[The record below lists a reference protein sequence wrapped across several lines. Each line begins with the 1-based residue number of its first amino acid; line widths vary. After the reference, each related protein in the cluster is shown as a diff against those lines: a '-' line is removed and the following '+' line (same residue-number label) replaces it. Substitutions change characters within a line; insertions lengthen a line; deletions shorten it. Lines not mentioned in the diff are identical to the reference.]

1 MILCEVQYQ
10 GVIVDYPLLFQ
21 KMVQDY
27 LHTSQEF
34 LSDIVV
40 VHSADKDSIRFHYPK
55 KSGFNGA
62 DYLLD
67 QINSRWTLDAANREF
82 DVLSRVER
90 DESELVDFDYKGLLE
105 LRFRANKTTYQRS
118 I

>member
-10 GVIVDYPLLFQ
+10 GIIVDYPLLFQ

-34 LSDIVV
+34 LTEIVV
-40 VHSADKDSIRFHYPK
+40 VHSADKDSIRFHFPK
-55 KSGFNGA
+55 KSGFKGA

-67 QINSRWTLDAANREF
+67 QINSRWTYDASNHEF
-82 DVLSRVER
+82 DVLSIVDRP
-90 DESELVDFDYKGLLE
+90 ESELIDFDYKRLLE
-105 LRFRANKTTYQRS
+105 LRFKPHKTTYQRG
-118 I
+118 